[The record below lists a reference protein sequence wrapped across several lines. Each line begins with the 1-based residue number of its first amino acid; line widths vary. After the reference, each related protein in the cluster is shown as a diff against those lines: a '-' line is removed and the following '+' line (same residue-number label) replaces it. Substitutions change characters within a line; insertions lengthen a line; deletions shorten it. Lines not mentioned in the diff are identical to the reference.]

1 MNVDPNLEEN
11 NENQYKENSDVH
23 YDDVEE
29 GLLGKDFLRP
39 EIAFRR
45 KVYGII
51 SMQLIFTAGLSAC
64 SMYIDSYA

>member
-1 MNVDPNLEEN
+1 MHVDPNVEEN
-11 NENQYKENSDVH
+11 NYNEYKDEDVH
-23 YDDVEE
+23 YDDVDE
-29 GLLGKDFLRP
+29 GILGKDFLHP

-51 SMQLIFTAGLSAC
+51 SMQLLFTAGLSAC